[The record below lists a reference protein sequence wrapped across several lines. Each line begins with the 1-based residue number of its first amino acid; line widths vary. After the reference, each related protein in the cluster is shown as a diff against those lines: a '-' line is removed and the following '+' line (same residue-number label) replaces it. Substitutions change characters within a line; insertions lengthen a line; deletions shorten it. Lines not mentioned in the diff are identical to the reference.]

1 MILAIFLVSIL
12 AISAVSAAENV
23 SSDVVGV
30 DDNDDVIENVNDD
43 YKISDD
49 FRNKTTFGGL
59 AYKIDNSTDGNVYL
73 DKDYKFNGS
82 EYDIDPKTGAQ
93 ILVVDEMGITI
104 SRSLTIHGNGHTID
118 AANGA
123 AFFNLNASN
132 LILKDINFV
141 NGKNNGE
148 NSPIV
153 WNGDNGVIDNCAF
166 SNFESDNDGGAIN
179 WVGDKGSI
187 TNCNFTGCYAKN
199 AGAILWNGD
208 EGTVS
213 NCNFDN
219 CTPRDNVGSIKWV
232 GSKGT
237 VTDCNFSNCNAV
249 NGQGAA
255 IMWEG
260 DNGTVINSKFAN
272 LGAISLG
279 YTDGGGAIHW
289 RGSNGILSNS
299 NFINCSVNWNG
310 GAINWHN
317 VGGTITGCNFI
328 NCSAGSSGAAIYIH
342 SGDCTISNSNFT
354 GCNNGAIHLNNDKGV
369 VKNSNFFNCIVGA
382 NNGGAILVSSPNCT
396 VSNSNFANCIGTVK
410 GGAINWIGDDGA
422 LTDCTFDNCHANEYG
437 AVLWTGTN
445 AVISNSNFTNC
456 YSSSGS
462 GGAIGVEGHYRTFT
476 ILNSNFIN
484 CSSNGHGG
492 AIFWK
497 DGNGND
503 YNVNNSYFFNCSAVS
518 QGGAIYGGVNV
529 YNSNFDKCSANEG
542 GAMFKGSATNCM
554 FTDNKAKIGGAKHS
568 ADGSTINCTF
578 IGNTASEYAG
588 AVYGNS
594 ITNCTFTNNAAN
606 STGGSI
612 QGAQSVLNCNF
623 TNSYANGSGGAIY
636 DAKYV
641 VNCNFNDCHAKGGE
655 GGAIYIGSGDIDKCN
670 FTDCSSNAS
679 GGAVKEVS
687 FGTLYNSNFIN
698 CSANEDGGAICSNH
712 RFIVTNSTFTNN
724 HAARDGG
731 AVWGSDALNCSFNS
745 NAANVRGGAFFSGK
759 AKNCTFWDNTASQGN
774 NWYDTNVPILK
785 LNVANFNSIYGSG
798 ETMFLNATDNDG
810 ITVNNVMITI
820 RVSKNGTS
828 VGNNSCLTN
837 EEWLVDL
844 DAGSYKAEM
853 TVEHDSYRFDNVNNN
868 NANNNKKVITLT
880 INKRPTNITALDVST
895 VYGADDYLVVTLKD
909 FQGYNLTGKTVSV
922 DLNGVEEYTTDDNG
936 QIKVPTKALSAN
948 NYVAA
953 ITFDGT
959 NDNYDTSNASANVTV
974 AKAKTLITVTANPG
988 VTVYNSGQN
997 IVFILKDAY
1006 GNWLTGEKVTVAFS
1020 NGATVNPIGNG
1031 KFKVSTNGLKPVKK
1045 YYATITF
1052 DGNTNYEMSTVTV
1065 SFKVYKATPKITA
1078 KAQKFK
1084 RSDKKKQYTIRLLT
1098 NQNIKMKYTKVY
1110 IKVNGKVYAAQTN
1123 KKGYATFS
1131 LKKLTKKG
1139 TYKAKIMYGGNSYYN
1154 ALTTKVKLTVK

>member
-1 MILAIFLVSIL
+1 MLNKKLMILAIFLVSLL
-12 AISAVSAAENV
+12 AISAVSAEENV
-23 SSDVVGV
+23 TSDVVGV
-30 DDNDDVIENVNDD
+30 DDNDNIIENVNDD

-59 AYKIDNSTDGNVYL
+59 VYNIDNSADGNVYL
-73 DKDYKFNGS
+73 DKDYKFNGT
-82 EYDIDPKTGAQ
+82 EYDIDPETGAQ
-93 ILVVDEMGITI
+93 ILVVDERGITLN
-104 SRSLTIHGNGHTID
+104 RSLTIHGNGHTID
-118 AANGA
+118 AGNAA
-123 AFFNLNASN
+123 AFFNVNSIDI
-132 LILKDINFV
+132 ILKDINFV
-141 NGKNNGE
+141 NGINTGE
-148 NSPIV
+148 DSPIV
-153 WNGDNGVIDNCAF
+153 WRGDNGAIDNCTF
-166 SNFESDNDGGAIN
+166 SNFKSGFDGGVIK
-179 WVGDKGSI
+179 WVGDKGKI
-187 TNCNFTGCYAKN
+187 TNCNFTDCYAIN

-219 CTPRDNVGSIKWV
+219 CTPHDNVGSIKWV
-232 GSKGT
+232 GFKGT
-237 VTDCNFSNCNAV
+237 VTGCNFSNCDV
-249 NGQGAA
+249 NNGKGAA

-260 DNGTVINSKFAN
+260 DDGTVINSNFAN
-272 LGAISLG
+272 LGAKANG
-279 YTDGGGAIHW
+279 YTDGGGAIYW
-289 RGSNGILSNS
+289 SGANGIMSNS
-299 NFINCSVNWNG
+299 NFINTTVNWNG

-317 VGGTITGCNFI
+317 VRGTITGCNFF
-328 NCSAGSSGAAIYIH
+328 NCSAGNSGAAIYIH
-342 SGDCTISNSNFT
+342 SEDCTISNSNFT
-354 GCNNGAIHLNNDKGV
+354 ACDNGAIHLNKDKGV

-422 LTDCTFDNCHANEYG
+422 MTDCTFDNCHANDYG

-636 DAKYV
+636 GAKSV
-641 VNCNFNDCHAKGGE
+641 VNCNFNNCHAIGGD
-655 GGAIYIGSGDIDKCN
+655 GGAVRFYDYGEFVDNCY
-670 FTDCSSNAS
+670 FTDCSANAS
-679 GGAVKEVS
+679 GGAVYKS
-687 FGTLYNSNFIN
+687 GNGGAMYNSNFIN
-698 CSANEDGGAICSNH
+698 CAANADGGAIWSNA
-712 RFIVTNSTFTNN
+712 RSSVANCTFTNN
-724 HAARDGG
+724 LATSDGG
-731 AVWGSDALNCSFNS
+731 AVKGGKAINCSFNGNS
-745 NAANVRGGAFFSGK
+745 ANRGGALSWSE
-759 AKNCTFWDNTASQGN
+759 ARNCTFYDNTASEGN
-774 NWYDTNVPILK
+774 NWYDTKVPILN
-785 LNVANFNSIYGSG
+785 LNVANFNSIYGLG
-798 ETMFLNATDNDG
+798 ETILLNATENGIAVNDV
-810 ITVNNVMITI
+810 IITI

-828 VGNNSCLTN
+828 VANYSCLTN
-837 EEWLVDL
+837 NEWLVDL
-844 DAGSYKAEM
+844 DAGSYKAVM
-853 TVEHDSYRFDNVNNN
+853 TVEHHAYKFD
-868 NANNNKKVITLT
+868 NANNNKVIALT
-880 INKRPTNITALDVST
+880 INQRPTNITALNIST
-895 VYGADDYLVVTLKD
+895 VYGADDYLIITLRD
-909 FQGYNLTGKTVSV
+909 FQDKNVSGKIISV
-922 DLNGVEEYTTDDNG
+922 DLNGVNNYTTDENG
-936 QIKVPTKALSAN
+936 QIKVPTKSLPAN
-948 NYVAA
+948 DYVAV

-959 NDNYDTSNASANVTV
+959 GDNYNTSTASANVTV
-974 AKAKTLITVTANPG
+974 NKASTSIAADPVT
-988 VTVYNSGQN
+988 TVYNGGKY
-997 IVFILKDAY
+997 IIAT
-1006 GNWLTGEKVTVAFS
+1006 LTDVHG
-1020 NGATVNPIGNG
+1020 NPIKGVS
-1031 KFKVSTNGLKPVKK
+1031 VSTNIKSLKAQTTNKKGQVTFLTDGLAPIKTYSVVLTFAGNDNYLKSTKTVK
-1045 YYATITF
+1045 
-1052 DGNTNYEMSTVTV
+1052 V
-1065 SFKVYKATPKITA
+1065 KVVKATPKFVY
-1078 KAQKFK
+1078 KAQTFK
-1084 RSDKKKQYTIRLLT
+1084 RTDKKKQYAVKLLT
-1098 NQNIKMKYTKVY
+1098 NQNKAIKYTKVY
-1110 IKVNGKVYAAQTN
+1110 IKVNKKTYTATTN
-1123 KKGYATFS
+1123 KKGIAVFKLT
-1131 LKKLTKKG
+1131 KLTKKG
-1139 TYKAKIMYGGNSYYN
+1139 KYTAKIMFNGDSYY
-1154 ALTTKVKLTVK
+1154 TKLSKNVKVAVK

>member
-12 AISAVSAAENV
+12 AISAVSAEENV

-166 SNFESDNDGGAIN
+166 SNFESDNDGGAIK

-219 CTPRDNVGSIKWV
+219 CTPRDDVGTIKWV

-260 DNGTVINSKFAN
+260 DDGTVINSKFAN

-279 YTDGGGAIHW
+279 YTDGGGAIYW

-554 FTDNKAKIGGAKHS
+554 FTYNKAKIGGAKHS

-636 DAKYV
+636 GAKSV
-641 VNCNFNDCHAKGGE
+641 VNCNFNNCHAIGGD
-655 GGAIYIGSGDIDKCN
+655 GGAVRFYDYGEFVDNCY
-670 FTDCSSNAS
+670 FTDCSANAS
-679 GGAVKEVS
+679 GGAVYKS
-687 FGTLYNSNFIN
+687 GNGGAMYNSNFIN
-698 CSANEDGGAICSNH
+698 CAANADGGAIWSNA
-712 RFIVTNSTFTNN
+712 RSSVANCTFTNN
-724 HAARDGG
+724 LATSDGG
-731 AVWGSDALNCSFNS
+731 AVKGGKAINCSFNGNS
-745 NAANVRGGAFFSGK
+745 ANRGGALSWSE
-759 AKNCTFWDNTASQGN
+759 ARNCTFYDNTASEGN
-774 NWYDTNVPILK
+774 NWYDTNVPILN
-785 LNVANFNSIYGSG
+785 LNVANFNSIYGLG
-798 ETMFLNATDNDG
+798 ETILLNATENNIAVNDV
-810 ITVNNVMITI
+810 IITI

-828 VGNNSCLTN
+828 VANYSCLTN

-853 TVEHDSYRFDNVNNN
+853 TVEHNAYKLDNNV
-868 NANNNKKVITLT
+868 NNNKKVITLT

-895 VYGADDYLVVTLKD
+895 VYGAEDYLVVTLKD

-922 DLNGVEEYTTDDNG
+922 DLNGVENYTTDDNG

-948 NYVAA
+948 NYMAA
-953 ITFDGT
+953 IIFDGT
-959 NDNYDTSNASANVTV
+959 NDNYETANASVNVSVVKAETSITV
-974 AKAKTLITVTANPG
+974 ASNTV
-988 VTVYNSGQN
+988 VTVYNGDQY
-997 IVFILKDAY
+997 IVIVLKDAN
-1006 GNWLTGEKVTVAFS
+1006 GNRLNGVKVTFAFS
-1020 NGATVNPIGNG
+1020 NGYTVTPTVVNG
-1031 KFKVSTNGLKPVKK
+1031 KVKVSTNGLKPVNK
-1045 YYATITF
+1045 YTAKITF
-1052 DGNTNYEMSTVTV
+1052 NGNDNYEKSTAKVTV
-1065 SFKVYKATPKITA
+1065 KVYKATPKITA